1 MGDPSLSFSDSGVP
15 DGRREF
21 TCNVCGVRNPVPD
34 PGFGR
39 ETADCAGC
47 ASTPRLRAIA
57 YLLSMEIFGLP
68 LTLPEFPVLKSVR
81 MLGMSDWE
89 PLAARLAEKFDY
101 TNTFYHQAP
110 RFDVLAMDERHLG
123 RYDVIVSSEVLE
135 HVPPPPDRAFAAL
148 HRMLKPDGLLA
159 LTVPYTLR
167 AATREH
173 FPDLADFGLVALRDR
188 TVLVNRRPDGTL
200 ETFDGLNFH
209 GGDGS
214 TLEMR
219 QFCEADLRRI
229 LNETGFTVQ
238 IRGENCPEHGVLHR
252 ETWSLPIAARKG
264 AFAVDT
270 AELAGQY
277 RERSRDLT
285 HARAELARLAAELE
299 ATRTQARELHDRA
312 QSELAATTAWARRIE
327 ADFAERTQWALQLQ
341 GEVKEQLANV
351 RHLQHDAESRA
362 AHAAALASELRAVRS
377 ALWNR
382 LGRALRLVP

>member
-1 MGDPSLSFSDSGVP
+1 M
-15 DGRREF
+15 
-21 TCNVCGVRNPVPD
+21 PD

-39 ETADCAGC
+39 ETIDCPGC

-110 RFDVLAMDERHLG
+110 RFDVLTMDERHLG

-173 FPDLADFGLVALRDR
+173 FPGLADFGLVALQDR

-200 ETFDGLNFH
+200 ETFEGLNFH

-238 IRGENCPEHGVLHR
+238 IRGENCPEHGVVHR
-252 ETWSLPIAARKG
+252 ETWSLPVAARKG
-264 AFAVDT
+264 AFSVNT
-270 AELAGQY
+270 AELTGQY

-285 HARAELARLAAELE
+285 NARAELARLTAELE
-299 ATRTQARELHDRA
+299 TTRTQARELHERSQA
-312 QSELAATTAWARRIE
+312 EMAATTAWARKIE

-351 RHLQHDAESRA
+351 RHLQQDAESRSA
-362 AHAAALASELRAVRS
+362 RTAALESELRAVRS
-377 ALWNR
+377 AFWSR